1 MIMSSF
7 FKFVISLYII
17 NKYSLYNFMFK
28 ILSTSTKIVQ
38 TLDPKDLLSTLR
50 VQKKIRQIGEY

>member
-1 MIMSSF
+1 
-7 FKFVISLYII
+7 
-17 NKYSLYNFMFK
+17 MFK